1 MPYDE
6 FRKLYRDLMG
16 LRGLLY
22 SMSDSIKSGTDIDEA
37 EPMLLA
43 EIVERCVDT
52 VREQL
57 EEIEKIK

>member
-1 MPYDE
+1 MDYDE
-6 FRKLYRDLMG
+6 LRKLYRDLMG

-22 SMSDSIKSGTDIDEA
+22 GMSYSIQNGTDIDEA

-43 EIVERCVDT
+43 EIVEQCVDP

-57 EEIEKIK
+57 EELEKSM